1 MWAAGALH
9 WGLTPDSPQQ
19 PSPFGLGVPASP
31 YRSPLHSTAHLGPF
45 RPGVAQPLS
54 GRRPCRCCTAGHG
67 KVHVWCSAVWCGGAT
82 LVGVEGTVSFF
93 CTEVVLGAT
102 RRWTLAC
109 GRSLLLRSAEQSPI
123 LSPLEEWLAAMMGL
137 PTDVPE
143 ERGAFD
149 EFEPKKIMNFE
160 GPFAKMCFWA
170 CVPGSWA
177 GFETS
182 RVSRL

>member
-1 MWAAGALH
+1 MSGVIRGGVSGKASPVVWAAGALR

-93 CTEVVLGAT
+93 LYRGCSRGHAPLDTGMRPKLVVAK
-102 RRWTLAC
+102 
-109 GRSLLLRSAEQSPI
+109 
-123 LSPLEEWLAAMMGL
+123 
-137 PTDVPE
+137 
-143 ERGAFD
+143 RGA
-149 EFEPKKIMNFE
+149 EPH
-160 GPFAKMCFWA
+160 
-170 CVPGSWA
+170 S
-177 GFETS
+177 
-182 RVSRL
+182 